1 MTNYSPIVYDRP
13 VSPLEF
19 VVLINNKPY
28 TTAMRIDKPLWH
40 EGLILT
46 QQHFQQQERWAGF
59 AMQQFAT
66 AALAEPWGTLSVE
79 IDEEALATGRLKLT
93 RLKLRFPDG
102 TPIDTTLADALP
114 AGRDLTQGLPADR
127 QSVTV
132 LAALALPDANGSNCR
147 FDETTLARPRRSYR
161 EFARVPDLNGTT
173 ETEIAAERHA
183 VRLLFDFEPH
193 ADDTVC
199 AIARLTRGSGSGG
212 GHFHADHTF
221 VPPCLTLASHPLH
234 LERVSRL
241 ADILQARS
249 LALGARRS
257 ERIEQVAE
265 YGVADVQLFWLLHCI
280 HAAWPQLRLYATHP
294 NRSPEHLY
302 ATLAQL
308 ASALMTF
315 STGAKL
321 TDIPAYHHVR
331 ADEVL
336 AKLESMIRDLL
347 DAIIPSRVVSIGLT
361 RKTPTTWTGQFLDER
376 IVEDA
381 ADWYLSVNAPMPAF
395 ELVAQFPRLC
405 KIGAPDD
412 VEHII
417 NSALL
422 GIPLKAVQRVPA
434 AIPVRLDNQY
444 FALDSSSAAHA
455 KMLAARACQIYLP
468 ASVPDASLELYAVLR
483 SWMP

>member
-1 MTNYSPIVYDRP
+1 
-13 VSPLEF
+13 
-19 VVLINNKPY
+19 
-28 TTAMRIDKPLWH
+28 MRIDKPLWH

-46 QQHFQQQERWAGF
+46 QQHFQQQDRWAGF
-59 AMQQFAT
+59 AMQQLAG
-66 AALAEPWGTLSVE
+66 AAVAEPWGALGVE

-102 TPIDTTLADALP
+102 TPVDTTVADTIPP
-114 AGRDLTQGLPADR
+114 ARDLTQGIPADL
-127 QSVTV
+127 QSVVV
-132 LAALALPDANGSNCR
+132 LAALALPDANGNNCR
-147 FDETTLARPRRSYR
+147 FDEVTLARPRRAYR
-161 EFARVPDLNGTT
+161 EFVKVTDLNGTG
-173 ETEIAAERHA
+173 ESEIAVERHA
-183 VRLLFDFEPH
+183 VRLLFDFESH

-199 AIARLTRGSGSGG
+199 AVARLTRSTSGQ
-212 GHFHADHTF
+212 FQVDHRF
-221 VPPCLTLASHPLH
+221 VPPCLTLASHALH
-234 LERVSRL
+234 IERINRL
-241 ADILQARS
+241 ADILQTKS

-280 HAAWPQLRLYATHP
+280 HAAWPQLRLYASHP

-302 ATLAQL
+302 VTLAQL

-315 STGAKL
+315 STLSQL
-321 TDIPAYHHVR
+321 TDIPAYDHAR
-331 ADEVL
+331 ADEVF

-376 IVEDA
+376 IVGDA
-381 ADWYLSVNAPMPAF
+381 ADWYLSVNAPMSAF
-395 ELVAQFPRLC
+395 ELVEQFPRLC

-422 GIPLKAVQRVPA
+422 GIPLKTVQRVPA

-444 FALDSSSAAHA
+444 FALDSTSTAHA

-468 ASVPDASLELYAVLR
+468 ASVPDAALELYAVLR
-483 SWMP
+483 S

>member
-1 MTNYSPIVYDRP
+1 
-13 VSPLEF
+13 
-19 VVLINNKPY
+19 
-28 TTAMRIDKPLWH
+28 MRIDKPLWH

-46 QQHFQQQERWAGF
+46 QQHFQQQDRWAGF

-66 AALAEPWGTLSVE
+66 AALAEPWGTLDVE
-79 IDEEALATGRLKLT
+79 VDEEALATGRLKLT

-102 TPIDTTLADALP
+102 TPIDTALADALP
-114 AGRDLTQGLPADR
+114 TGRDLTQGLAADL

-161 EFARVPDLNGTT
+161 EFVKVTDLNGMA

-183 VRLLFDFEPH
+183 VRLLFDFEPQ
-193 ADDTVC
+193 ADDTAC
-199 AIARLTRGSGSGG
+199 AIARLARTTNGQ
-212 GHFHADHTF
+212 FQVDHRF
-221 VPPCLTLASHPLH
+221 VPPCLTLGSHPLH
-234 LERVSRL
+234 LERINRL
-241 ADILQARS
+241 ADILQAKS

-257 ERIEQVAE
+257 ERIQQVAE

-280 HAAWPQLRLYATHP
+280 HAAWPSLRLFATHP
-294 NRSPEHLY
+294 GRSPEHLY

-315 STGAKL
+315 STGARL
-321 TDIPAYHHVR
+321 ADIPAYEHVG
-331 ADEVL
+331 ADEVF

-361 RKTPTTWTGQFLDER
+361 RKTPTTWIGQFLDER
-376 IVEDA
+376 IAAEA

-395 ELVAQFPRLC
+395 ELVEQFPRLC

-422 GIPLKAVQRVPA
+422 GIGLKAVQRVPA

-455 KMLAARACQIYLP
+455 KMLAAHACQIYLP

-483 SWMP
+483 S

>member
-1 MTNYSPIVYDRP
+1 
-13 VSPLEF
+13 
-19 VVLINNKPY
+19 
-28 TTAMRIDKPLWH
+28 MRIDKPLWH

-46 QQHFQQQERWAGF
+46 QQHFQQQDRWAGF

-66 AALAEPWGTLSVE
+66 AVLAEPWGTLGVE
-79 IDEEALATGRLKLT
+79 VDEEALATGRLKLT

-102 TPIDTTLADALP
+102 TPIDTALADALP
-114 AGRDLTQGLPADR
+114 AGRDLTHGLPADR
-127 QSVTV
+127 QSITV
-132 LAALALPDANGSNCR
+132 LAALALPDANGNNCR
-147 FDETTLARPRRSYR
+147 FDEATLARPRRSYR
-161 EFARVPDLNGTT
+161 EFVKVADLNGVT

-183 VRLLFDFEPH
+183 VRLLFDFESH
-193 ADDTVC
+193 ADDTAC
-199 AIARLTRGSGSGG
+199 AIVRLSRSGSGSGG
-212 GHFHADHTF
+212 GQFRVDHAF
-221 VPPCLTLASHPLH
+221 VPPCLTLGSHPLH
-234 LERVSRL
+234 LERIARL
-241 ADILQARS
+241 ADILQAKS

-257 ERIEQVAE
+257 ERMEQIVE

-280 HAAWPQLRLYATHP
+280 HSAWPQLRLFLTHP
-294 NRSPEHLY
+294 GRPPEHLY

-315 STGAKL
+315 STGAQL
-321 TDIPAYHHVR
+321 ADIPTYDHVC
-331 ADEVL
+331 ADEVF

-376 IVEDA
+376 IAGDA
-381 ADWYLSVNAPMPAF
+381 ADWYLSVNAPMAAF
-395 ELVAQFPRLC
+395 ELVEQFPRLC

-412 VEHII
+412 VGHII

-455 KMLAARACQIYLP
+455 RMLAARACQIYLP
-468 ASVPDASLELYAVLR
+468 ASIPDAALQLYAVLR
-483 SWMP
+483 T

>member
-1 MTNYSPIVYDRP
+1 
-13 VSPLEF
+13 
-19 VVLINNKPY
+19 
-28 TTAMRIDKPLWH
+28 MRIDKPLWH

-46 QQHFQQQERWAGF
+46 QQHFQQQDRWAGF
-59 AMQQFAT
+59 AMQQLAS
-66 AALAEPWGTLSVE
+66 AALAEPWGALGVE
-79 IDEEALATGRLKLT
+79 IDEKALATGRLKLT

-102 TPIDTTLADALP
+102 TPVDTTVADTIPP
-114 AGRDLTQGLPADR
+114 ARDLTQGVPADL
-127 QSVTV
+127 QSVVV
-132 LAALALPDANGSNCR
+132 LAALALPDANGNNCR
-147 FDETTLARPRRSYR
+147 FDEVTLARPRRAYR
-161 EFARVPDLNGTT
+161 EFVKVTDLNGTG
-173 ETEIAAERHA
+173 ESEIAVERHA
-183 VRLLFDFEPH
+183 VRLLFDFESH

-199 AIARLTRGSGSGG
+199 AVARLTRSTSGQ
-212 GHFHADHTF
+212 FQVDHRF
-221 VPPCLTLASHPLH
+221 VPPCLTLASHALH
-234 LERVSRL
+234 IERINRL
-241 ADILQARS
+241 ADILQAKS

-280 HAAWPQLRLYATHP
+280 HAAWPQLRLYASHP

-302 ATLAQL
+302 VTLAQL

-315 STGAKL
+315 STLSQL
-321 TDIPAYHHVR
+321 TDIPAYDHAR
-331 ADEVL
+331 ADEVF

-347 DAIIPSRVVSIGLT
+347 DAIIPSRVVSVGLT

-376 IVEDA
+376 IVGDA

-395 ELVAQFPRLC
+395 ELVEQFPRLC

-422 GIPLKAVQRVPA
+422 GIPLKTVQRVPA

-444 FALDSSSAAHA
+444 FALDSTSTAHT

-468 ASVPDASLELYAVLR
+468 ASVPDAALELYAVLR
-483 SWMP
+483 S